1 MHKGE
6 ALALTWKDINFK
18 DNEIRINKAISRGK
32 NNKLYL
38 KTTKTGISRTIKLD
52 PETMDLLKAWRKQQ
66 KKDYLHLGYNTT
78 QPNQLVFSNE
88 NNEFI
93 QPTKT
98 RKWLMNILKKYKITT
113 HGLRHTHC
121 SLLFEAGANLKD
133 VQDRLGHTDS
143 KTTLDIYTH
152 VTQKAKAETIEKFE
166 NYLKI

>member
-1 MHKGE
+1 M
-6 ALALTWKDINFK
+6 DI
-18 DNEIRINKAISRGK
+18 
-32 NNKLYL
+32 
-38 KTTKTGISRTIKLD
+38 
-52 PETMDLLKAWRKQQ
+52 LKAWRKQQ

-98 RKWLMNILKKYKITT
+98 RKWLMNILKKYNLKKITT

-121 SLLFEAGANLKD
+121 SLLFEAGATLKD

-166 NYLKI
+166 NYLKE